1 MKKKRDKKDEITEL
15 WKFHQAIG
23 QALCLEENREERRGV
38 LPEKG
43 CALIF

>member
-1 MKKKRDKKDEITEL
+1 MKQQKKKDKITEL
-15 WKFHQAIG
+15 WEFHQAIG
-23 QALCLEENREERRGV
+23 QVLRKEEVRGERRGI

>member
-1 MKKKRDKKDEITEL
+1 MKKQKKKDKITEL
-15 WKFHQAIG
+15 WEFHQAIG
-23 QALCLEENREERRGV
+23 QVLRQEEAKGERRGI